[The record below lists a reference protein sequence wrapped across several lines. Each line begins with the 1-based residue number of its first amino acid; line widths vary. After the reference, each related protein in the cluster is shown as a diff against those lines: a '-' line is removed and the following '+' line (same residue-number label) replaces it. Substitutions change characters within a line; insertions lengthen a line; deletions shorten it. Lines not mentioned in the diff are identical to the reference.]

1 MMDFWF
7 AASLLLLAGLAVL
20 LVPLLR
26 GRKAQTEEDRTALNV
41 SLYQERLAE
50 LQTQLVAG
58 VLSAAQ
64 MDQARAEA
72 GRELLADTDGYELK
86 GSAMLGKA
94 LPLLVS
100 FMVPL
105 LGLGLYLLW
114 GASDKVEL
122 TRQFSQAPA
131 SVEEMTARLEQAVK
145 LQPDSAEAWYFL
157 GRTYMAQTRPAD
169 AANAFE
175 QAVKVSGRQ
184 PELLGQ
190 WAQALYFVADK
201 QWSAQ
206 LQELTDEALQNDP
219 QEATSL
225 GLLGIAAFEAGRFSD
240 AVLFWQRLVAALPAN
255 DPSRAPL
262 EGGIARA
269 QEQMAALG
277 QSMPAEPQAAVAAPG
292 ATLKV
297 RVSLAAELQGK
308 VLPGDS
314 VFIFAKA
321 SAGPP
326 MPLAVKRLTVADLP
340 AEVSLSDSDAMLPQ
354 LKLSNF
360 PQVQLQ
366 ARISR
371 AGDAKAGEWMVRSQP
386 IASTSGD
393 VQVLVIDS
401 ADQ

>member
-72 GRELLADTDGYELK
+72 GRELLADTDGYEQK
-86 GSAMLGKA
+86 GSAKLGKA

-105 LGLGLYLLW
+105 LGLGLYLQW

-206 LQELTDEALQNDP
+206 LQGLTDEALQNDP

-240 AVLFWQRLVAALPAN
+240 AVVFWQRLVAALPAN
-255 DPSRAPL
+255 DPSRTPL

-277 QSMPAEPQAAVAAPG
+277 QSMPAEPQAAVAAAG

-401 ADQ
+401 AEQ

>member
-7 AASLLLLAGLAVL
+7 AASVLLLAALAVL

-41 SLYQERLAE
+41 ALYQERLAE
-50 LQTQLVAG
+50 LQAQLAAG

-64 MDQARAEA
+64 MDQGRAEA
-72 GRELLADTDGYELK
+72 GRELLADTDDREPK
-86 GSAMLGKA
+86 RSAKLGKA
-94 LPLLVS
+94 LPLLAS
-100 FMVPL
+100 LLVPL
-105 LGLGLYLLW
+105 LGLGLYLHW
-114 GASDKVEL
+114 GASDKVAL
-122 TRQFSQAPA
+122 TRQFSQAPG
-131 SVEEMTARLEQAVK
+131 SVEEMTVRLEQAVK
-145 LQPDSAEAWYFL
+145 VQPDSAEAWYFL

-169 AANAFE
+169 AARAFE
-175 QAVKVSGRQ
+175 QAVKLARQ
-184 PELLGQ
+184 PEILGQ
-190 WAQALYFVADK
+190 WAQALYFAADK

-206 LQELTDEALQNDP
+206 LQALTDEALALDP

-225 GLLGIAAFEAGRFSD
+225 GLLGIAAFEAGRFAD
-240 AVLFWQRLVAALPAN
+240 AVVFWQRLVAALPAD

-277 QSMPAEPQAAVAAPG
+277 QSMPAEPQAAVAAAG

-308 VLPGDS
+308 VLPSDS

-371 AGDAKAGEWMVRSQP
+371 AGNAKAGEWMVRSQP
-386 IASTSGD
+386 IASTSGE

-401 ADQ
+401 AEQ

>member
-86 GSAMLGKA
+86 SSAKLGKA

-105 LGLGLYLLW
+105 LGLGLYLQW

-206 LQELTDEALQNDP
+206 LQGLTDEALQNDP

-277 QSMPAEPQAAVAAPG
+277 QSMPAEPQAAVAAAG

-401 ADQ
+401 AEQ

>member
-86 GSAMLGKA
+86 GSAKLGKA

-105 LGLGLYLLW
+105 LGLGLYLQW

-277 QSMPAEPQAAVAAPG
+277 QSMPAEPQAAVAAAG

-401 ADQ
+401 AEQ

>member
-1 MMDFWF
+1 
-7 AASLLLLAGLAVL
+7 V
-20 LVPLLR
+20 V
-26 GRKAQTEEDRTALNV
+26 
-41 SLYQERLAE
+41 
-50 LQTQLVAG
+50 
-58 VLSAAQ
+58 
-64 MDQARAEA
+64 
-72 GRELLADTDGYELK
+72 
-86 GSAMLGKA
+86 
-94 LPLLVS
+94 
-100 FMVPL
+100 
-105 LGLGLYLLW
+105 
-114 GASDKVEL
+114 
-122 TRQFSQAPA
+122 
-131 SVEEMTARLEQAVK
+131 
-145 LQPDSAEAWYFL
+145 
-157 GRTYMAQTRPAD
+157 
-169 AANAFE
+169 
-175 QAVKVSGRQ
+175 
-184 PELLGQ
+184 
-190 WAQALYFVADK
+190 
-201 QWSAQ
+201 
-206 LQELTDEALQNDP
+206 
-219 QEATSL
+219 
-225 GLLGIAAFEAGRFSD
+225 
-240 AVLFWQRLVAALPAN
+240 FWQRLVAALPAN
-255 DPSRAPL
+255 DPSRTPL

-277 QSMPAEPQAAVAAPG
+277 QSMPAEPQAAVAAAG

-401 ADQ
+401 AEQ

>member
-86 GSAMLGKA
+86 SSAKLGKA

-105 LGLGLYLLW
+105 LGLGLYLQW

-206 LQELTDEALQNDP
+206 LQGLTDEALQNDP

-240 AVLFWQRLVAALPAN
+240 AVVFWQRLVAALPPN

-277 QSMPAEPQAAVAAPG
+277 QSMPAEPQAAVAAAG

-401 ADQ
+401 AEQ

>member
-86 GSAMLGKA
+86 SSAKLGKA

-105 LGLGLYLLW
+105 LGLGLYLQW

-240 AVLFWQRLVAALPAN
+240 AVVFWQRLVAALPPN

-277 QSMPAEPQAAVAAPG
+277 QSMPAEPQAAVAAAG

-401 ADQ
+401 AEQ

>member
-86 GSAMLGKA
+86 SSAKLGKA

-105 LGLGLYLLW
+105 LGLGLYLQW

-206 LQELTDEALQNDP
+206 LQGLTDEALQNDP

-240 AVLFWQRLVAALPAN
+240 AVLFWQRLVAALPPN

-277 QSMPAEPQAAVAAPG
+277 QSMPAEPQAAVAAAG

-401 ADQ
+401 AEQ